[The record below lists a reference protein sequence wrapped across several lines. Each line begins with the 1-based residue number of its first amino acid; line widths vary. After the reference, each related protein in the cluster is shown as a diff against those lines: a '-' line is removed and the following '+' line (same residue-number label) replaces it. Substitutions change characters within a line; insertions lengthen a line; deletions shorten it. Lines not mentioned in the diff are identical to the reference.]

1 MIGCFGKYR
10 PKIIM
15 DTSAKNRRNRLP
27 QWQSDKMKS
36 LIQDRWSEVWEA
48 VIERERWE
56 HSQQDSLDSEYDS
69 Y

>member
-10 PKIIM
+10 PKIMM
-15 DTSAKNRRNRLP
+15 DTSEKNRRNRLP

-36 LIQDRWSEVWEA
+36 LIEDRWSEVWEA

-56 HSQQDSLDSEYDS
+56 HSQQDLINSKYDS
-69 Y
+69 C